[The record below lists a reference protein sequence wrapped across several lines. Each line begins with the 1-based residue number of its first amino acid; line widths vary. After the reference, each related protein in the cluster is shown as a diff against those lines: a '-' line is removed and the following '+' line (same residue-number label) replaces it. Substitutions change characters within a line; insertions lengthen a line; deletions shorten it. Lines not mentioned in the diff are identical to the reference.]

1 MGKIRL
7 KINGLN
13 LNRLLNTLNAKNIS
27 IYDLKRN
34 GYDKLE
40 LSVDSYNFKETK
52 KHLLANG
59 LDFDMTGGSGLLYIL
74 KTYWYRL
81 GLVVGFI
88 FSILAIAVST
98 NYYWNINIE
107 VDTGNAEIAK
117 EVNQFLTNQGI
128 VVGGRIKDIQ
138 TRTIERAIIETIEDS
153 ALVVVTREGVNLNVF
168 IKESTKQAN
177 LSENG
182 IVASFSGVIEQIKLS
197 SGNLLVNIGDAVVEG
212 QTLIQSG
219 KVGDVFMEAHGSIIA
234 RVQIDGD
241 SVGGLEKVSMGK
253 TGKVTEVSYI
263 EVLGKKFY
271 LSELNESGAEKQY
284 EHYEVEREEIVL
296 SQNNLLPIKKNVL
309 RYYEIQENCVTID
322 YEQLIKELSESAYN
336 VAISRLPE
344 GAEVLAVSYKTIQ
357 EGTLYK
363 VVCSIETK
371 IDIAKRAEYNGEE

>member
-107 VDTGNAEIAK
+107 VDTGNAEITK
-117 EVNQFLTNQGI
+117 EVNQFLINQGI

-168 IKESTKQAN
+168 IKESTKQVN

-241 SVGGLEKVSMGK
+241 SVGGLEKVSIDK

-271 LSELNESGAEKQY
+271 LSELNESEAEKQY

-371 IDIAKRAEYNGEE
+371 TDIAKRAEYNGEE

>member
-59 LDFDMTGGSGLLYIL
+59 LDFDMTGGNGLLYIL

-107 VDTGNAEIAK
+107 VDTGNAEITK
-117 EVNQFLTNQGI
+117 EVNQFLINQGI

-138 TRTIERAIIETIEDS
+138 TRTIECAIIETIEDS

-271 LSELNESGAEKQY
+271 STELNESEAEKQY

-296 SQNNLLPIKKNVL
+296 SQNNLLPIKKNVS

-371 IDIAKRAEYNGEE
+371 IDIAKRAECNGEE